1 MKCWPLLEAV
11 CPIILPVR
19 YIRHARALGGSAT
32 MLAAN
37 ATPGRCGCDALT
49 LVALRN
55 GTALTMAAPGAIG
68 ECSFGCYNPSED
80 SGVMWAGRR
89 CQGLFRCGTC
99 GLIECGQK
107 GRQDTCACAGEHA
120 ERDSFQ
126 QWLRQAHAETPAPA
140 NTVLAVAMDVSTP
153 VYGAGRAAECRH
165 LLSRRAAAP
174 AKHDM
179 NDVTI
184 LLARLALGIPFSYVH
199 FNEGEVRAALH
210 ATGAVPN
217 GAQRFSP
224 ALREAMRAAMN
235 ASHPNLYAGVPCR
248 AEFPRE
254 HLSALQLVSTESARR
269 TAATVFINGNFPLL
283 MTAKGGLFVDLL
295 RRRAQGGH
303 SLHLVA
309 SEAADVARFSTATRL
324 VPKTVV
330 RTPRRDSFARRDNVS
345 REALSQFGD
354 GDIVIVCTGALG
366 RILVTEWTR
375 LRPQTTFLELGSFF
389 DPEFGF
395 RALAYHRQVRGGA
408 PWAPGCGSKHDRTA
422 TSMAPLQQ
430 CLKLYTGA

>member
-1 MKCWPLLEAV
+1 MVARGYCQR
-11 CPIILPVR
+11 VR
-19 YIRHARALGGSAT
+19 LFFAWKTSATRARSAAEGERARA
-32 MLAAN
+32 MRAAN
-37 ATPGRCGCDALT
+37 ATPGQCGCDALT
-49 LVALRN
+49 LVALHN
-55 GTALTMAAPGAIG
+55 GTELTMAAPGAVG

-80 SGVMWAGRR
+80 AGVMWAGRR

-99 GLIECGQK
+99 GPIDCGHR
-107 GRQDTCACAGEHA
+107 GGQDTCACAGKHA

-126 QWLRQAHAETPAPA
+126 HWLRQARAEAPA
-140 NTVLAVAMDVSTP
+140 LADGTDVSTP
-153 VYGAGRAAECRH
+153 AHRAARSTQCRH

-174 AKHDM
+174 SQHQM

-199 FNEGEVRAALH
+199 FNEGEVHAALH

-217 GAQRFSP
+217 RAQRFSP

-254 HLSALQLVSTESARR
+254 HLSALQLVSTDSARR

-295 RRRAQGGH
+295 RRRASGGH

-309 SEAADVARFSTATRL
+309 SEAADVARFSATTRL

-330 RTPRRDSFARRDNVS
+330 RTPKRDSFASRDRVS

-366 RILVTEWTR
+366 RILVAEWTR

-422 TSMAPLQQ
+422 TSMAALQQ
-430 CLKLYTGA
+430 CFKQYTEQYT

>member
-1 MKCWPLLEAV
+1 MSK
-11 CPIILPVR
+11 
-19 YIRHARALGGSAT
+19 IRHPPRARLVRLWRLAN
-32 MLAAN
+32 MLAVS
-37 ATPGRCGCDALT
+37 ATPGRCGCDTLT
-49 LVALRN
+49 LVALHN
-55 GTALTMAAPGAIG
+55 GTELTMAAPGAIG
-68 ECSFGCYNPSED
+68 ACSFGCYNPSED

-107 GRQDTCACAGEHA
+107 GGQDTCACAGKHA

-126 QWLRQAHAETPAPA
+126 QWLRQAHADTPAPA
-140 NTVLAVAMDVSTP
+140 NTVLAVALDVSTP
-153 VYGAGRAAECRH
+153 VYDSAGRAAECRH

-174 AKHDM
+174 SQHEM

-210 ATGAVPN
+210 AAGAVPN

-309 SEAADVARFSTATRL
+309 SEAADVARFSAATRL

-330 RTPRRDSFARRDNVS
+330 RTPKRDSFARRDNVS

>member
-1 MKCWPLLEAV
+1 
-11 CPIILPVR
+11 
-19 YIRHARALGGSAT
+19 
-32 MLAAN
+32 MLAVD
-37 ATPGRCGCDALT
+37 ATPGRCGCDRLT
-49 LVALRN
+49 LVALHN
-55 GTALTMAAPGAIG
+55 GTELTMSAPGG
-68 ECSFGCYNPSED
+68 VGVCSFGCYNPSED

-107 GRQDTCACAGEHA
+107 GGQDTCACAGKHA

-126 QWLRQAHAETPAPA
+126 QWLVEQQRH
-140 NTVLAVAMDVSTP
+140 LSLR
-153 VYGAGRAAECRH
+153 AGRAAECRH

-174 AKHDM
+174 SQHEM

-199 FNEGEVRAALH
+199 FNEGEVHAALH

-217 GAQRFSP
+217 RAQRFSP

-235 ASHPNLYAGVPCR
+235 AAHPNLYAGVPCR

-269 TAATVFINGNFPLL
+269 TAATLFINGNFPLL

-295 RRRAQGGH
+295 RRRAQGEH

-309 SEAADVARFSTATRL
+309 SEAADIVRFSAATRL

-330 RTPRRDSFARRDNVS
+330 RTPKRDSFARRDNVS
-345 REALSQFGD
+345 REALPQFDD

-430 CLKLYTGA
+430 CLKLYTATGVAPQHSEGSVN